1 MQIETA
7 RLTLRQPGID
17 DAAAIFERY
26 ASDPEVTR
34 FLGWPRHR
42 MVEDTRAFLRFS
54 AEEWKR
60 WPAGPYLILSRA
72 DGLLLGSTGLGFQ
85 TSQEAVTGYVLSEDA
100 WGRGYATEALAAVIE
115 VARSTGVVRLSAL
128 CHPEHSASR
137 RVLEKNGF
145 VLDDPPTR
153 RAEFPNLAPGV
164 QQDALCYV
172 LPLEEKKGDAG
183 EHRYLDSSPA
193 PTIEKIS

>member
-1 MQIETA
+1 MAGAYEVQSELAGVTTAANNRLQTWRGEMKAPVQIETA

-17 DAAAIFERY
+17 DALAMFERY

-72 DGLLLGSTGLGFQ
+72 DGLLLGSTGLGFR
-85 TSQEAVTGYVLSEDA
+85 TSQEAVTG
-100 WGRGYATEALAAVIE
+100 
-115 VARSTGVVRLSAL
+115 VRPSRRRLGQGL
-128 CHPEHSASR
+128 CHR
-137 RVLEKNGF
+137 
-145 VLDDPPTR
+145 
-153 RAEFPNLAPGV
+153 GV
-164 QQDALCYV
+164 GG
-172 LPLEEKKGDAG
+172 GDRG
-183 EHRYLDSSPA
+183 GQ
-193 PTIEKIS
+193 